1 MGYSGRTDLLERL
14 GGLWDDK
21 GAMLRF
27 SSFLFFVGRLCYI
40 AHLSRSSSIILLASC
55 T

>member
-27 SSFLFFVGRLCYI
+27 SSFLFLRRT
-40 AHLSRSSSIILLASC
+40 SLLYS
-55 T
+55 TPI